1 MLCYEETSMTETIQ
15 TTDLRRRVR
24 EVLDRVRI
32 QGESVVVYTYDTPQA
47 VLIPYD
53 EFEAYQRWRQGQA
66 QREVWLADLRAIA
79 ERVSTRAALSDEQ
92 AEALIDEVRHGAQAP

>member
-1 MLCYEETSMTETIQ
+1 MTEAVQ

-32 QGESVVVYTYDTPQA
+32 ERQPVVVYTYDTPQA

-53 EFEAYQRWRQGQA
+53 EYEAYQSWRSRQQQRQA
-66 QREVWLADLRAIA
+66 WLTELREIA
-79 ERVSTRAALSDEQ
+79 QEVSDRAALADDE
-92 AEALIDEVRHGAQAP
+92 AAALIDAARAEARAA

>member
-1 MLCYEETSMTETIQ
+1 MTESIQ

-32 QGESVVVYTYDTPQA
+32 QRQPVVVYTYDTPQA

-53 EFEAYQRWRQGQA
+53 EYKDYQAWRAGQQ
-66 QREVWLADLRAIA
+66 QRQAWLSELRAIA
-79 ERVSTRAALSDEQ
+79 EEVSARATLSDD
-92 AEALIDEVRHGAQAP
+92 EAATLIDEATREADSA